1 MLTAPV
7 LRALTRLLC
16 GAQARYVDCAPTGG
30 QAIYFANH
38 TSHLDTL
45 ALWAALPLTTR
56 WRTRPVAAKDYWGT
70 GFIKRFIAVRGLH
83 AVLLERETVKRDML
97 APVAE
102 ALEAGDS
109 LIIFP
114 EGTRRAQRLPS
125 PFKSGLY
132 RLAKSFP
139 DVDLVPVY
147 IENLHRCMPKGSLVP
162 VPLVCTVRFGAPL
175 QRIPDE
181 SRDDFLTRA
190 RQAVEALA

>member
-1 MLTAPV
+1 MLTAPL
-7 LRALTRLLC
+7 LRTLTRLLV
-16 GAQARYVDCAPTGG
+16 GAHARYIDSAPTGR

-56 WRTRPVAAKDYWGT
+56 WRTRPVAAKDYWTGT
-70 GFIKRFIAVRGLH
+70 LVRRLIATHGLH
-83 AVLLERETVKRDML
+83 AVLLERETIKRDLL
-97 APVAE
+97 APIEE
-102 ALEAGDS
+102 ALAAGDS
-109 LIIFP
+109 LILFP

-132 RLAKSFP
+132 RLARAYP
-139 DVDLVPVY
+139 DIDFVPVY
-147 IENLHRCMPKGSLVP
+147 IENLHRSMPKGSLIP

-175 QRIPDE
+175 TRIPNE
-181 SRDDFLTRA
+181 SRDEFLTRA